1 VLLTQLKITTNNTMP
16 APPPPPPPPTPPPPP
31 PQNGDATAAN
41 SGGGI
46 GGAAAALFAEIRDGG
61 DNITARLRHVTDDE
75 KAYKKNIQH
84 GEIDMSE
91 LEKKKAAA
99 EARRA
104 AQRKDES
111 AANEAPAQEPI
122 LELEGDKR
130 WTVRYHTGTSEEQLQ
145 LELDKVEMRHAVRIE
160 NCQHVYITLANKVN
174 SVSIVNCSKV
184 QVALQTI
191 VASLEVLNCT
201 NCDVQVAQAA
211 PTVAVERSSS
221 INIYLLDREEARNTE
236 VVTACSSAVNVL
248 FPSENDD
255 DDVVERAIPEQFV
268 SRIVPDGK
276 GGFKVETKPS
286 ESF

>member
-1 VLLTQLKITTNNTMP
+1 M
-16 APPPPPPPPTPPPPP
+16 
-31 PQNGDATAAN
+31 
-41 SGGGI
+41 
-46 GGAAAALFAEIRDGG
+46 FAEIREGG
-61 DNITARLRHVTDDE
+61 DNITSRLRHVTDDE

-84 GEIDMSE
+84 GEIDMTE

-104 AQRKDES
+104 AQKKDEGGAV
-111 AANEAPAQEPI
+111 AADTAPAQAPV

-130 WTVRYHTGTSEEQLQ
+130 WTVRYHAGTPTEQLQ

-160 NCQHVYITLANKVN
+160 NCQHVYITLTNKVN
-174 SVSIVNCSKV
+174 SVSVVNCTKV

-236 VVTACSSAVNVL
+236 VVTACSSTVNVL
-248 FPSENDD
+248 FPSEKDD

>member
-1 VLLTQLKITTNNTMP
+1 M
-16 APPPPPPPPTPPPPP
+16 
-31 PQNGDATAAN
+31 
-41 SGGGI
+41 
-46 GGAAAALFAEIRDGG
+46 FAEIREGG
-61 DNITARLRHVTDDE
+61 DNIASRLRHVTDDE
-75 KAYKKNIQH
+75 KAYKKNIKH

-91 LEKKKAAA
+91 LEKKKVAA

-104 AQRKDES
+104 AQQKQEAGNN
-111 AANEAPAQEPI
+111 AAPTQTPV

-130 WTVRYHTGTSEEQLQ
+130 WTVRYHAGTPEEQLQ
-145 LELDKVEMRHAVRIE
+145 LQLDKVEMRHAVRIE
-160 NCQHVYITLANKVN
+160 NCQHAYITVTDKAN
-174 SVSIVNCSKV
+174 SVSIVNCTKV

-191 VASLEVLNCT
+191 VASLEILNCT
-201 NCDVQVAQAA
+201 NCDVQVAHAA

-221 INIYLLDREEARNTE
+221 INIYLLNREEARNTE
-236 VVTACSSAVNVL
+236 IVTACSSTVNVL
-248 FPSENDD
+248 FPSEKDD